1 MTLKDAQEI
10 IKRSIGHSGT
20 YIQDYYGVSVIRE
33 AIRTIQ
39 DRKKATEE
47 NKKDAESVMLTLYR
61 YNLWK

>member
-1 MTLKDAQEI
+1 MTLKEAQKI
-10 IKRSIGHSGT
+10 VKKSIGRSGT
-20 YIQDYYGVSVIRE
+20 YIKDYYGVSRVRE

-39 DRKKATEE
+39 DRKSATGE